1 MEQLLN
7 NIIEISSIFKIDNL
21 VQLTIPIIIV
31 PKKTLKIQ
39 PNPRVLNSENC

>member
-1 MEQLLN
+1 MEQFIN

-31 PKKTLKIQ
+31 PKKDSKDSAKSKSLK
-39 PNPRVLNSENC
+39 